1 MIGVTCLAKNTQ
13 LQQDLKDIVEY
24 IAYDSIGRGKDA
36 TVASVYN
43 TIRKSGIEIDL
54 QSVGYIYN
62 EVLDKSYQQIMSD
75 QEVNDYVL
83 KSFNDAIQ
91 RAALLEPRESKEK
104 QIGDNAPETYVTNGI
119 LNMFYNSEM
128 PNEDTQSDMLKM
140 QNALWK
146 GVQRKLKLPDSQ
158 KPKNDEQW
166 NDILGKAL
174 GYEQLG
180 MTDLNGRLNSIA
192 DLYNA
197 MRDEL
202 NKAMSEA
209 KQQANPANFERLQ
222 EMVKGLEGSTY
233 SLLFSGKEAK
243 KLLDEMMKEAGFGKT
258 LSNGKT
264 ILDWNKLAGGV
275 GSVQD
280 IRDNVEQV
288 LSNNGYSQD
297 VIDGV
302 KNSLVNDFTELQT
315 RILEKADKELT
326 KREKALDR
334 EPTSKSDLRR
344 LAELNSL
351 GIFNG
356 AHDRVLYDLLGVG
369 ELQQEDIEDL
379 KQIAQAASNLY
390 REVDKNYGSEVFA
403 SRQFQ
408 ALQRSIDNI
417 IARNIN
423 NKTKLLKALSL
434 IKNFFDVYLTGL
446 LTGPLT
452 ILENL
457 WSGVKE
463 MFVPTIMGAGLN
475 KQDVDL
481 YWKMLA
487 DVTSRGQQFGEE
499 IGSFAPRELYV
510 NSLQWK
516 WKGATVKE
524 KAESLLFAL
533 TIPARVGLLGFDSA
547 NKVTIT
553 NKTFKNAIYKALTQQ
568 GMSKDDAKRFM
579 NEALYG
585 QSFEDAKQQAR
596 ELMEKTNNDL
606 PDKYKVPVNNNT
618 ITTLAND
625 LVKANLNAN
634 GAITKEVLEAA
645 YKSSYHVAGY
655 GLGHEANNPLSAQIK
670 SWRTNMRKEEE
681 RLAQE
686 KNWDKLAM
694 HRLKSTFVNNIVIRF
709 TAGATNWLYLR
720 VQSAGL
726 GLATGFMGDWNKD
739 IDFESKESILQ
750 SIKDIQNAR
759 NKIGRA
765 LVGISYMTLSYMI
778 YYAINGV
785 DDDEDKKNKLT
796 ELNKKRDDLKKTN
809 YREFDGG
816 AGEKA
821 QQVSEV
827 DNEIKSLEESMSLMK
842 SIKKD
847 WMGSRLFKKV
857 APDVLLLHYYLDT
870 EKNKYSGVVKFVQ
883 GAYGLGSPYS
893 TDAKVTEAGKLYWKG
908 DTDAGTGILS
918 SIAGDRFGVPLW
930 RAGKDWFK
938 LGKWIGGG
946 KVASDFEAP
955 HNFADGLWGGG
966 MLEDLGLYDKDPAI
980 TILPGIGGKGYEKF
994 KAKGI
999 TNMSDLKGNWW
1010 ETTFT
1015 DENGNDKYIMNATDR
1030 IKAKEAAEKYK
1041 EEK

>member
-1 MIGVTCLAKNTQ
+1 MTGVTCLAKNTQ

-24 IAYDSIGRGKDA
+24 IAYDRIGRGKDA
-36 TVASVYN
+36 SLASVYN
-43 TIRKSGIEIDL
+43 TIRKTGIEIDL
-54 QSVGYIYN
+54 QSVGHIYN
-62 EVLDKSYQQIMSD
+62 ETLDKNYQQIMSD
-75 QEVNDYVL
+75 QEVNDYML
-83 KSFNDAIQ
+83 KSFNDAIR
-91 RAALLEPRESKEK
+91 RAALLEQTASKEE
-104 QIGDNAPETYVTNGI
+104 QIGMNAPEVYVTNGI

-128 PNEDTQSDMLKM
+128 PNQDTQSDMLKM

-146 GVQRKLKLPDSQ
+146 GIQRKLKLPESQ
-158 KPKNDEQW
+158 KPKNNDQW
-166 NDILGKAL
+166 KDILGKAL

-180 MTDLNGRLNSIA
+180 LTDLNGRLNNIS

-202 NKAMSEA
+202 SEA
-209 KQQANPANFERLQ
+209 ISQVNQQADPATFDRLN
-222 EMVKGLEGSTY
+222 EMINGLEASTY
-233 SLLFSGKEAK
+233 SLLFSRPEAR
-243 KLLDEMMKEAGFGKT
+243 KLLDEMMKESGFGKE
-258 LSNGKT
+258 LKNGKT
-264 ILDWNKLAGGV
+264 ILDWNKLAGNI

-288 LSNNGYSQD
+288 LSDNGYSQD

-302 KNSLVNDFTELQT
+302 KNSLVNEFTELQT
-315 RILEKADKELT
+315 RILEKAENELS
-326 KREKALDR
+326 KREKTLDR
-334 EPTSKSDLRR
+334 ETTSKSDLRR
-344 LAELNSL
+344 LAELNNL
-351 GIFNG
+351 GIFNST
-356 AHDRVLYDLLGVG
+356 HDRVLYDLLGIG
-369 ELQQEDIEDL
+369 ELQQEDIQDL
-379 KQIAQAASNLY
+379 KHIAQAASNLY

-408 ALQRSIDNI
+408 TLQRSIDSI

-423 NKTKLLKALSL
+423 NKTKLLKALNL

-452 ILENL
+452 IMENL

-463 MFVPTIMGAGLN
+463 VFVPTIMGAGLN
-475 KQDVDL
+475 KQDTQL
-481 YWKMLA
+481 YWKMLS
-487 DVTSRGQQFGEE
+487 DVISRGQSFGEE
-499 IGSFAPRELYV
+499 VGSFAPRELYV
-510 NSLQWK
+510 NSLKWK
-516 WKGATVKE
+516 WKDSTPKE

-533 TIPARVGLLGFDSA
+533 TIPARVGLMGFDSA

-553 NKTFKNAIYKALTQQ
+553 NKTFKNVIFKALTQQ
-568 GMSKDDAKRFM
+568 GMSKEDAKKFM

-606 PDKYKVPVNNNT
+606 PDKYKIPINNNS

-625 LVKANLNAN
+625 LVKVNLNAN

-670 SWRTNMRKEEE
+670 SWRNNMRKEEG
-681 RLAQE
+681 RLA
-686 KNWDKLAM
+686 KDKDWDKLAM

-709 TAGATNWLYLR
+709 TAGATNWMYLR
-720 VQSAGL
+720 LQSAGI
-726 GLATGFMGDWNKD
+726 GLVTGFMGDWNKD
-739 IDFESKESILQ
+739 IDFESQSTIQQ

-778 YYAINGV
+778 YYAISGS
-785 DDDEDKKNKLT
+785 DDEEDKEKRLA
-796 ELNKKRDDLKKTN
+796 ELNKKREEIKKTN
-809 YREFDGG
+809 YRQFDGG
-816 AGEKA
+816 ASEKA
-821 QQVSEV
+821 QQVSEI
-827 DNEIKSLEESMSLMK
+827 DKEIKALEEATSVMK
-842 SIKKD
+842 KIKSN

-870 EKNKYSGVVKFVQ
+870 EKNKYAGAVKFVQ
-883 GAYGLGSPYS
+883 GAYGLGSQYS
-893 TDAKVTEAGKLYWKG
+893 TDAKITDAGELYWKG
-908 DTDAGTGILS
+908 DTDAGSGMLS

-930 RAGKDWFK
+930 RAGKDWYK

-966 MLEDLGLYDKDPAI
+966 MMEDLGFYDRNPAI
-980 TILPGIGGKGYEKF
+980 TILPGIGGKSYEKF
-994 KAKGI
+994 KSKGI
-999 TNMSDLKGNWW
+999 TNMNDLKGNWW
-1010 ETTFT
+1010 ETTIT
-1015 DENGNDKYIMNATDR
+1015 DENGNEKYILNATDR

-1041 EEK
+1041 SEK